1 MDWTDFKKKMLKDE
15 NFSFDGEIPNEE
27 KERE

>member
-1 MDWTDFKKKMLKDE
+1 MDWTDFKKLILNDE
-15 NFSFDGEIPNEE
+15 NFSFDGEINNKE